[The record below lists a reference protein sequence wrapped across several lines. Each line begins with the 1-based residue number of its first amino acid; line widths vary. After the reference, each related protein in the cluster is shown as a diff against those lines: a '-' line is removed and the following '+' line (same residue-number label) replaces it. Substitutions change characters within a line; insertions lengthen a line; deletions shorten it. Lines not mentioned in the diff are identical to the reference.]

1 MTASGSP
8 APTTCRNGAAVP
20 DVDPAGVDMPQRFGN
35 DGPHVAGVGRC
46 ARAGVAFS
54 PPVRSQ
60 PSPER
65 DGRTRPRGWSAFSR
79 RDQPRGREPQVPHRY
94 ALAPAAKESTVR
106 ATNDEITR
114 VAGSTGS
121 YPLCGLLFCR
131 CGARFCRSCSPAS
144 KREYRSVCG
153 CRLRP
158 LDADNIERLVRTAAV
173 SRAPGAATLGGS
185 MKPPEALFH
194 LYSRI
199 EVGGTVDDMRFV
211 RRV

>member
-1 MTASGSP
+1 M
-8 APTTCRNGAAVP
+8 
-20 DVDPAGVDMPQRFGN
+20 
-35 DGPHVAGVGRC
+35 
-46 ARAGVAFS
+46 
-54 PPVRSQ
+54 
-60 PSPER
+60 
-65 DGRTRPRGWSAFSR
+65 
-79 RDQPRGREPQVPHRY
+79 
-94 ALAPAAKESTVR
+94 R

-114 VAGSTGS
+114 RAGSTGS

-131 CGARFCRSCSPAS
+131 CGARFCRSSSPAS

-158 LDADNIERLVRTAAV
+158 LDADNIERLVRAEAA
-173 SRAPGAATLGGS
+173 SRAPGKGTPGGS

-199 EVGGTVDDMRFV
+199 EVGGTVDDVRFV

>member
-1 MTASGSP
+1 M
-8 APTTCRNGAAVP
+8 
-20 DVDPAGVDMPQRFGN
+20 MPQRFGN
-35 DGPHVAGVGRC
+35 DSLHVAVVGRC
-46 ARAGVAFS
+46 ATAGVAFS
-54 PPVRSQ
+54 SLVRSQ

-79 RDQPRGREPQVPHRY
+79 RDQPGGREPQVLHRY
-94 ALAPAAKESTVR
+94 ALAPAAKESTVG

-114 VAGSTGS
+114 RAESTDS

-131 CGARFCRSCSPAS
+131 CGARFCRSSSPAS
-144 KREYRSVCG
+144 KREYRSACG

-158 LDADNIERLVRTAAV
+158 LDADNIERLVRAEAA
-173 SRAPGAATLGGS
+173 SLTPSAATLGRS
-185 MKPPEALFH
+185 IKPPEALFH

-199 EVGGTVDDMRFV
+199 EVGGTVDDVRFV

>member
-8 APTTCRNGAAVP
+8 APTVCRNGAAVP
-20 DVDPAGVDMPQRFGN
+20 DVDPAGDDMPRRFGA
-35 DGPHVAGVGRC
+35 DGPPVAVVGRC
-46 ARAGVAFS
+46 ATAGVGFS
-54 PPVRSQ
+54 PLVRSQ

-94 ALAPAAKESTVR
+94 ALAPTAKEPTVR
-106 ATNDEITR
+106 ATNDEITQR
-114 VAGSTGS
+114 AGLPGS

-131 CGARFCRSCSPAS
+131 CGVRFCRSSSPAS
-144 KREYRSVCG
+144 KREYLSVCG

-158 LDADNIERLVRTAAV
+158 LDADNIERLVRAEAA
-173 SRAPGAATLGGS
+173 SHTPGPAAPGRS
-185 MKPPEALFH
+185 IKPPEALFH

-199 EVGGTVDDMRFV
+199 EVGGTVDDVRFV
-211 RRV
+211 RRM